1 LPKNPRDQ
9 TLADSRRWWAIAGL
23 GLGVL
28 MATIDASIVNVA
40 LPTLVEELHT
50 DFATVQ
56 WVVISYVLVITSL
69 VIGVARLGDML
80 GRKRV
85 YTAGLILFT
94 LGSLL
99 CGMAPTVGWLIG
111 FRALQ
116 GCGAVMTQALGA
128 AIVAMIFPA
137 SERGRALGIV
147 GSIVAVGLTIGPAL
161 GGLLIGWVG
170 WRAIF
175 LVNVPL
181 GVMAGI
187 MVGRFVPADLPGSP
201 DQKFDPMGALVLLAT
216 LVCYAVGMTLGQ
228 KWGFGNSHVLIL
240 LIAAGVGFAFFL
252 IVEASVAQPMINLGI
267 FRNAL
272 FSINLV
278 MSLLVFVALAGTFIL
293 PFFLELVLGYRAEQV
308 GLMMMVVPVT
318 MGIVAPTSGILA
330 DRFGPRG
337 ITLMGLAVAAA
348 GCLSISTL
356 DSDVAPFGYI
366 LRLTPLGLGL
376 GMFLSP
382 NNSAILGEAPREH
395 IGIASGLLSLSR
407 TLGNTS
413 GFPLMGALFSSYV
426 VAAAALPPVTNVTA
440 APVEAL
446 QIGVTGVFRIAS
458 VIVSCSAILA
468 ALAFWIERKRRSADA
483 IQRSSRKP

>member
-1 LPKNPRDQ
+1 M
-9 TLADSRRWWAIAGL
+9 AGI

-40 LPTLVEELHT
+40 LPTLVETLHT

-85 YTAGLILFT
+85 YTAGLALFT

-116 GCGAVMTQALGA
+116 GCGAVMAQALGA
-128 AIVAMIFPA
+128 ALVAMIFPA

-147 GSIVAVGLTIGPAL
+147 GSIVAVGLSIGPAL

-170 WRAIF
+170 WRTIF
-175 LVNVPL
+175 LVNVPVGL
-181 GVMAGI
+181 MAAI
-187 MVGRFVPADLPGSP
+187 MVGRFVPTDLPGSP
-201 DQKFDPMGALVLLAT
+201 NQKFDPLGAVVLLAT
-216 LVCYAVGMTLGQ
+216 LVCYAIGMTLGQ
-228 KWGFGNSHVLIL
+228 KWGFGNSHALIL
-240 LIAAGVGFAFFL
+240 LVAAALGFAFFL
-252 IVEASVAQPMINLGI
+252 IVEGSVAHPMIKLGM

-272 FSINLV
+272 FSINLI

-293 PFFLELVLGYRAEQV
+293 PFFLELVLEYRTEQV

-318 MGIVAPTSGILA
+318 MGIVAPASGMLA

-337 ITLMGLAVAAA
+337 ITLLGLTLAAA
-348 GCLSISTL
+348 GCVIISTL
-356 DSDVAPFGYI
+356 DSGVAPLGYI

-413 GFPLMGALFSSYV
+413 GFPLMGALFSSCV
-426 VAAAALPPVTNVTA
+426 LAAAGLPPATSVTA

-458 VIVSCSAILA
+458 VVIFCSAMLA
-468 ALAFWIERKRRSADA
+468 ALAYWIERKRHTADTGPR
-483 IQRSSRKP
+483 QSGSP